1 MADNL
6 TIDDIAEALGVSKT
20 TVSRAISGKGR
31 ISQATTERILTYINE
46 HNYKPNVYAQG
57 LAMQKTSNIGV
68 VWPGDSDAGDLP
80 FFQKCLLGINRA
92 AAQSHYNLLVS
103 ILEGSDISGIRR
115 IVENRKVDGMILTRT
130 LMEDL
135 PARYLKESGIPFV
148 AIGSSLD
155 PDVICVDNANEKACC
170 DLTERMLQS
179 GVTRLALIGG
189 PCDHVISGTRLRGF
203 EKGHTKSGIKPDEK
217 LIHMGVWDLA
227 DVETAFLDV
236 LEEGADALICMD
248 DGIAEKVLTICHSR
262 GIQIP
267 KTIRLASF
275 YDSIVL
281 ENVFPSVTAIRF
293 DDAALGEAAADNLIR
308 LLAGEEVHSR
318 TLDNYRIILRETFY

>member
-1 MADNL
+1 MAANL

-68 VWPGDSDAGDLP
+68 VWPGDSDAGELP
-80 FFQKCLLGINRA
+80 FFQKCLLGINQA
-92 AAQSHYNLLVS
+92 AAQNHYDLLVS

-115 IVENRKVDGMILTRT
+115 IVENRKADGIILTRT

-135 PARYLKESGIPFV
+135 QARYLKESGIPFV
-148 AIGSSLD
+148 AIGSSMD

-170 DLTERMLQS
+170 ELTDRMLQH
-179 GVTRLALIGG
+179 GGKRIALIGG
-189 PCDHVISGTRLRGF
+189 PCDYVITRTRLKGF
-203 EKGHTKSGIKPDEK
+203 EEGHAKSGRKPDER
-217 LIHMGVWDLA
+217 LIHMGVLSIA
-227 DVETAFLDV
+227 DVEAAFLKI
-236 LEEGADALICMD
+236 LEDGADSLICMD
-248 DGIAEKVLTICHSR
+248 DGIAEQVLTICHSR

-275 YDSIVL
+275 YDSSFL
-281 ENVFPSVTAIRF
+281 ANAFPAVTAIRF
-293 DDAALGEAAADNLIR
+293 DDAALGKTAADTLIR
-308 LLAGEEVHSR
+308 LLSGERVHSR
-318 TLDNYRIILRETFY
+318 MLENYRIILRETFY

>member
-68 VWPGDSDAGDLP
+68 VWPGDSDAGELP

-92 AAQSHYNLLVS
+92 AAQSHYDLLVS
-103 ILEGSDISGIRR
+103 ILEDSDISGIRR
-115 IVENRKVDGMILTRT
+115 IVENRKADGMILSRT

-135 PARYLKESGIPFV
+135 PAQYLKESGIPFV

-203 EKGHTKSGIKPDEK
+203 EKGHAKSGIKPDEK
-217 LIHMGVWDLA
+217 LIHMGAWDMA

-275 YDSIVL
+275 YDSSFL
-281 ENVFPSVTAIRF
+281 ANVFPAVTAIRF
-293 DDAALGEAAADNLIR
+293 DDAALGETAADILIR
-308 LLAGEEVHSR
+308 LMSGERVHSR
-318 TLDNYRIILRETFY
+318 MLDNYRIILRETFY

>member
-1 MADNL
+1 MAGNL

-31 ISQATTERILTYINE
+31 ISRATTERILTYINE

-68 VWPGDSDAGDLP
+68 IWPGDFDAGELP
-80 FFQKCLLGINRA
+80 FFQKCLLGINQ
-92 AAQSHYNLLVS
+92 AAQNHYDLLVS

-115 IVENRKVDGMILTRT
+115 IVENRKADGMILTRT

-148 AIGSSLD
+148 AIGSSMD

-203 EKGHTKSGIKPDEK
+203 EKGHAKSGIKPDEK
-217 LIHMGVWDLA
+217 LIHMGVWDMA

-236 LEEGADALICMD
+236 LGEGADALICMD
-248 DGIAEKVLTICHSR
+248 DGIAEKVLTICYSR

-275 YDSIVL
+275 YDSSFL
-281 ENVFPSVTAIRF
+281 ANAFPAVTAIRF
-293 DDAALGEAAADNLIR
+293 DDAALGKMAADTLIR
-308 LLAGEEVHSR
+308 LLSGERVHSR
-318 TLDNYRIILRETFY
+318 MLENYRIILRETFY

>member
-1 MADNL
+1 
-6 TIDDIAEALGVSKT
+6 
-20 TVSRAISGKGR
+20 
-31 ISQATTERILTYINE
+31 
-46 HNYKPNVYAQG
+46 
-57 LAMQKTSNIGV
+57 
-68 VWPGDSDAGDLP
+68 
-80 FFQKCLLGINRA
+80 
-92 AAQSHYNLLVS
+92 
-103 ILEGSDISGIRR
+103 
-115 IVENRKVDGMILTRT
+115 MILSRT

-135 PARYLKESGIPFV
+135 PAQYLKESGIPFV

-203 EKGHTKSGIKPDEK
+203 EKGHAKSGIKPDEK
-217 LIHMGVWDLA
+217 LIHMGAWDMA

-275 YDSIVL
+275 YDSSVL

-293 DDAALGEAAADNLIR
+293 DDAALGEAAADTLIR

-318 TLDNYRIILRETFY
+318 TLDNYRMIFRETFY

>member
-31 ISQATTERILTYINE
+31 ISQATTERIRAYINE

-68 VWPGDSDAGDLP
+68 IWPGDFDAGELP
-80 FFQKCLLGINRA
+80 FFQKCLLGINQA
-92 AAQSHYNLLVS
+92 AAQNHYDLLVS
-103 ILEGSDISGIRR
+103 IFEGSDISGIRR
-115 IVENRKVDGMILTRT
+115 IVENRKADGMILTRT

-148 AIGSSLD
+148 AIGSSMD

-203 EKGHTKSGIKPDEK
+203 EKGHAKSGIKPDEK
-217 LIHMGVWDLA
+217 LIHMGVWDMA

-248 DGIAEKVLTICHSR
+248 DGIAEKVLTICYSR

-275 YDSIVL
+275 YDSSFL
-281 ENVFPSVTAIRF
+281 ANAFPAVTAIRF
-293 DDAALGEAAADNLIR
+293 DDAALGKTAADTLIR
-308 LLAGEEVHSR
+308 LLSGERVHSR
-318 TLDNYRIILRETFY
+318 MLENYRIILRETFY

>member
-68 VWPGDSDAGDLP
+68 VWPGDSDAGELP

-92 AAQSHYNLLVS
+92 AAQSHYDLLVS

-115 IVENRKVDGMILTRT
+115 IVENRKADGMILTRT

-135 PARYLKESGIPFV
+135 PAQYLKESGIPFV

-203 EKGHTKSGIKPDEK
+203 EKGHAKSGIKPDEK
-217 LIHMGVWDLA
+217 LIHMGVWDMA

-236 LEEGADALICMD
+236 LEDGADALICMD

-275 YDSIVL
+275 YDSSVL

-293 DDAALGEAAADNLIR
+293 DDAALGEAAADTLIR

-318 TLDNYRIILRETFY
+318 ALDNYRMIFRETFY